1 MSEIII
7 FEDPDAATPVQ
18 VTLDGDTVWLTQAQM
33 AELFQVR
40 PQNITM
46 HLKRIYADSE
56 LTKEAT
62 CKDFLQV
69 QLEGSRQVERQRKF
83 YNLDT
88 VISVGYR
95 VNAKRGV
102 RFRHW
107 ATQVLGQHLLQG
119 YTHNRLR
126 NSGDRILNAN
136 KNIMRTRRRCSRWVL
151 PTPCIR
157 GSIAISY
164 DEISIDGGRHESTHC
179 FPQIPGRDP
188 S

>member
-7 FEDPDAATPVQ
+7 YEDPDAANPVQ
-18 VTLDGDTVWLTQAQM
+18 VTLEGDTVWLTQAQM

-56 LTKEAT
+56 LAEETT

-69 QLEGSRQVERQRKF
+69 QSEGSRQVERKRKF
-83 YNLDT
+83 YNLDA

-102 RFRHW
+102 RFRQW
-107 ATQVLGQHLLQG
+107 ATQVLRQHLLQG
-119 YTHNRLR
+119 YTHNRQRLAER
-126 NSGDRILNAN
+126 GLDEARAALTALALLIAES
-136 KNIMRTRRRCSRWVL
+136 L
-151 PTPCIR
+151 PTNKDLLIR
-157 GSIAISY
+157 LIVNLLTVS
-164 DEISIDGGRHESTHC
+164 
-179 FPQIPGRDP
+179 
-188 S
+188 